1 MNRHLYRCRHD
12 RRLAGVAA
20 GVAEFFD
27 LDVTLVRI
35 LWFLSIFVGGLGILL
50 YIGLA
55 LIVPNEPLTA
65 DELAAAKAPAAPGG
79 PVHAHAAASGTG
91 GRIATFIGLAL
102 ILLGAL
108 ALVDAYVPGWH
119 SWRLLWPAFLVGV
132 GALLV
137 AGAVRRDGDRPRG
150 GEPNGTPGTAGATGA
165 PTASNEAGPS

>member
-12 RRLAGVAA
+12 RRIAGVAA

-55 LIVPNEPLTA
+55 LIVPNEPLSDAEAASVTA
-65 DELAAAKAPAAPGG
+65 PLTAGG
-79 PVHAHAAASGTG
+79 PVHAHAGSGTG
-91 GRIATFIGLAL
+91 GRVATFVGLGL

-108 ALVDAYVPGWH
+108 AFLDAYVPGWH
-119 SWRLLWPAFLVGV
+119 AWRVFWPAVLVGI
-132 GALLV
+132 GALLL
-137 AGAVRRDGDRPRG
+137 AGAVRRDGNRHDGADRTAPAA
-150 GEPNGTPGTAGATGA
+150 PNGADL
-165 PTASNEAGPS
+165 S